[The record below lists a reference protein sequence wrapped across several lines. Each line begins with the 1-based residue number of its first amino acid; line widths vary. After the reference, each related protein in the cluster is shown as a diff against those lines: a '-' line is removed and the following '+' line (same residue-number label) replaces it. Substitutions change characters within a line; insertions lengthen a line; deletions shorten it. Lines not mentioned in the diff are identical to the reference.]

1 MRIAFVVV
9 ALLFVQTM
17 LAQCYTLFTLTT
29 IGTDAVAV
37 FEGNGAVNPQ
47 YIIDW
52 GDGNID
58 TSLVAVME
66 HSYPSDGYYVAAY
79 YYCDLDNPTCSF
91 YSFEAF
97 IITGGSCNLS
107 FTAGSIANAVFV
119 ESTVQN
125 VSVPFVTINWG
136 DGSPDTMAF
145 EGIHA
150 YAQPGIYEVCLSLLD
165 ADPFL
170 ACTDS
175 VCQNVEVIGLA
186 AGCDL
191 QVDANVDGQ
200 TTALH
205 IEGNGAVDAS
215 YVVDWGDGS
224 FSTSPDTS
232 HTYSVPNYYT
242 ICVYYGATGDLSCQV
257 STCQEILID
266 PFASDCVFQFIPAVN
281 GMDVELQV
289 QAAGADQPEIFV
301 DWGDGSAGQFGLPAT
316 YAYGAEGTYTIC
328 ASYTD
333 LLNPIGCQLG
343 DCQEVVIGQSPTSCD
358 VTLSVNQNGSQLTAM
373 ASGSGAIV
381 PGYAIDWGDGSL
393 PTLAFDGIHEFVN
406 PGAYEVCVTYSDAQN
421 AQCMATACETV
432 NIVAGVDESAMIAAL
447 HISPNPIGENTAI
460 VFSVQ
465 KPSSVQIE
473 LLDASGRWVET
484 IYSGNAGQG
493 LNRITWHSASLASG
507 LYMIQ
512 LTADGKRAGVSV
524 TK

>member
-1 MRIAFVVV
+1 
-9 ALLFVQTM
+9 
-17 LAQCYTLFTLTT
+17 
-29 IGTDAVAV
+29 
-37 FEGNGAVNPQ
+37 
-47 YIIDW
+47 
-52 GDGNID
+52 
-58 TSLVAVME
+58 
-66 HSYPSDGYYVAAY
+66 
-79 YYCDLDNPTCSF
+79 
-91 YSFEAF
+91 
-97 IITGGSCNLS
+97 
-107 FTAGSIANAVFV
+107 
-119 ESTVQN
+119 
-125 VSVPFVTINWG
+125 
-136 DGSPDTMAF
+136 
-145 EGIHA
+145 
-150 YAQPGIYEVCLSLLD
+150 
-165 ADPFL
+165 
-170 ACTDS
+170 
-175 VCQNVEVIGLA
+175 
-186 AGCDL
+186 
-191 QVDANVDGQ
+191 
-200 TTALH
+200 
-205 IEGNGAVDAS
+205 
-215 YVVDWGDGS
+215 
-224 FSTSPDTS
+224 
-232 HTYSVPNYYT
+232 
-242 ICVYYGATGDLSCQV
+242 
-257 STCQEILID
+257 
-266 PFASDCVFQFIPAVN
+266 
-281 GMDVELQV
+281 MDVELQV